1 MNKISKNT
9 QSSTSAKSLTKEQIY
24 LQITELQGYLSSMED
39 ALEKLQ
45 CVSESAQTVKVAD
58 GNVLALEYFPD
69 VALEKIKSIKE
80 LLLTRERTLQMMI
93 DFYLRIYGTIENA
106 G

>member
-24 LQITELQGYLSSMED
+24 LQIAELQGNLSSMED

-45 CVSESAQTVKVAD
+45 CVSESEQTVKVAD
-58 GNVLALEYFPD
+58 GNVLALEYSPD